1 MVCTLID
8 NDIRHDRGQNVVDS
22 RVQPT
27 EFVTYWSLRN
37 KTSDLRIPRS
47 HTLPIGGL
55 ARGREGHSRT
65 ARAAKTADKKLG
77 RERRRI
83 VLKSDLAFVVT
94 RIFTITFNFSVL

>member
-37 KTSDLRIPRS
+37 NTSDLRIPRS

-55 ARGREGHSRT
+55 ARGQEGPT

-83 VLKSDLAFVVT
+83 VLKIFKVT
-94 RIFTITFNFSVL
+94 